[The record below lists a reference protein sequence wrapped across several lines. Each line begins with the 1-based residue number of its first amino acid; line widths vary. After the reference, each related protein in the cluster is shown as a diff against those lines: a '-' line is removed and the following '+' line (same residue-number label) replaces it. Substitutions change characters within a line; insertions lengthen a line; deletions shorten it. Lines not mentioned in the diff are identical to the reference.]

1 MTRAEAFTNTE
12 WIAVKA
18 LLIAAIAIEDPD
30 EKVSILDAAL
40 DRAWIH
46 GRHAGEVAERER
58 CARIADEYDGDGHA
72 HGQETQL
79 GDSVRTQRDIAAAIR
94 SLAPAPEVK

>member
-1 MTRAEAFTNTE
+1 MTEQPDPEPTPRHLSLEKAFTNTE

-46 GRHAGEVAERER
+46 GRHAGEVTERER
-58 CARIADEYDGDGHA
+58 CARIEEQHEMPGGPC
-72 HGQETQL
+72 
-79 GDSVRTQRDIAAAIR
+79 AAAIR
-94 SLAPAPEVK
+94 SLAPEVKEG